1 MTCNLCGL
9 SCRLTGPGSD
19 FNELS
24 GLIDCKVSGGYDS
37 TPGNGAG
44 ALDDTT
50 QYEFSLC
57 EFCLDWLFV
66 QFKVPVEVS
75 DYMNP
80 DSPKEKW
87 VSAKDRVC
95 KDDWRGMKTVFF
107 DEFKKRNQAR
117 ELKIYDY

>member
-9 SCRLTGPGSD
+9 SCRLAGPESY
-19 FNELS
+19 FNGLS
-24 GLIDCKVSGGYDS
+24 GLIDCKVLGRYDS

-80 DSPKEKW
+80 DNPKENW
-87 VSAKDRVC
+87 VSAKDRVAN
-95 KDDWRGMKTVFF
+95 DDWRKMKTVFF
-107 DEFKKRNQAR
+107 NEFKKRNKAR
-117 ELKIYDY
+117 ELKNYE